1 MSNINRRGFIYGSTA
16 LAAGATVA
24 RAQSQKIKL
33 GVVGIGGRGA
43 WITDLFAAHGGYKV
57 HALCDYFADRVNTAA
72 DKHNVPAAR
81 RFTGLEGYKKLIE
94 SGVDAVAIISPP
106 CFHPEQAAAAV
117 DAGKHVYLA
126 KPIAV
131 DVPGCRSVQAS
142 AKKAT
147 DTGRT
152 FLVDFQTRADAHYKE
167 AVRRVHDGAI
177 GTPMFGQGIYHAG
190 RLGAKQPVDGS
201 PESRLRNW
209 VFDIAMSGDIIV
221 EQNIHTLDVMSW
233 IMKDTPPV
241 SASATRG
248 RKLRTDVGDT
258 SDHYAAMYQYSDGV
272 GVTFSSR
279 QCDGFGSKPDGIQN
293 RMFGTESVLETKY
306 GGMILLRGDEKKFYR
321 GVSQAIYKD
330 GVVNNIAYFA
340 AAIAKDD
347 ASNPTVA
354 PSVTSNLIAI
364 LGRTAAR
371 TGRTVTWDQLSR
383 STERLQPNLEGLK
396 A

>member
-1 MSNINRRGFIYGSTA
+1 MSHVNRRHFIYGSTA
-16 LAAGATVA
+16 LAAGASVA
-24 RAQSQKIKL
+24 RAESQKIKL
-33 GVVGIGGRGA
+33 GVVGNGGRGA
-43 WITDLFAAHGGYKV
+43 WITDLFASHGGYTV
-57 HALCDYFADRVNTAA
+57 HALCDYFADRVNPVA

-81 RFTGLEGYKKLIE
+81 RFTGLDGYKKLLE
-94 SGVDAVAIISPP
+94 SGVDTVAIISPP

-167 AVRRVHDGAI
+167 AIRRVHAGAI
-177 GTPMFGQGIYHAG
+177 GTPTFGQGIYHAG
-190 RLGAKQPVDGS
+190 RLGAKQPVDDS

-209 VFDIAMSGDIIV
+209 VFDINMSGDIIV

-258 SDHYAAMYQYSDGV
+258 SDHYAALYQYADGV

-293 RMFGTESVLETKY
+293 RMFGTDSVLETKY
-306 GGMILLRGDEKKFYR
+306 GGMILLRGNEKKFYR

-330 GVVNNIAYFA
+330 GVVNNIAGFA
-340 AAIAKDD
+340 AAIAKGD
-347 ASNPTVA
+347 ASNPTVP
-354 PSVTSNLIAI
+354 PSVTSNMVAI

-371 TGRTVTWDQLSR
+371 TKRTVTWDQLSR
-383 STERLQPNLEGLK
+383 STERLTPNLEGLK

>member
-1 MSNINRRGFIYGSTA
+1 MSHVDRRRFIYGSA
-16 LAAGATVA
+16 SLAAASTVA
-24 RAQSQKIKL
+24 RAESRKIKL
-33 GVVGIGGRGA
+33 GVIGNGGRGA
-43 WITDLFAAHGGYKV
+43 WIADLFAAHGGYTV
-57 HALCDYFADRVNTAA
+57 HALHDYFAERVNPVA

-81 RFTGLEGYKKLIE
+81 RFTGLDGYKKLID

-106 CFHPEQAAAAV
+106 CFHPEQAATAV

-131 DVPGCRSVQAS
+131 DVPGCRSVEAS
-142 AKKAT
+142 GKKAT
-147 DTGRT
+147 ATGRA
-152 FLVDFQTRADAHYKE
+152 FLVDFQTRADPHYTE
-167 AVRRVHDGAI
+167 AIRRVHNGAI
-177 GTPMFGQGIYHAG
+177 GTPTFGQGIYHSG
-190 RLGAKQPVDGS
+190 RLAVQFPRNGS
-201 PESRLRNW
+201 PGSRLRNW

-233 IMKDTPPV
+233 IMRDTPPLGAT
-241 SASATRG
+241 ASRG
-248 RKLRTDVGDT
+248 RKLRVDIGDAN
-258 SDHYAAMYQYSDGV
+258 DHYAALYQYADGV

-306 GGMILLRGDEKKFYR
+306 GGMVLVRGNEQKFYR

-330 GVVNNIAYFA
+330 GVVANIKTFA
-340 AAIAKDD
+340 AAIAAGD

-354 PSVTSNLIAI
+354 PSVTSNLVAI
-364 LGRTAAR
+364 LGRMAAR
-371 TGRTVTWDQLSR
+371 AGRTVTWDQLMR
-383 STERLQPNLEGLK
+383 SKETLKPNLEGLR